1 VPGFSAAEHPPRL
14 ATVAAAIALA
24 LIAVLGGFAGSAY
37 AATTTTINFDDLSP
51 STVVSTQYDSEGVDF
66 VTGIVGFNVYCY
78 PTIMAVGSKSAES
91 GTQVA
96 NANCADGEFPNSSIR
111 GNLTNSADSISV
123 YAGYTST
130 SAGAPASESV
140 TLTAYDVNGDVVNS
154 QAEAV
159 PTNTGTHTLLA
170 VTSSSPNIT
179 SFDVTADGPGVSID
193 NLTYDNPG
201 GVPADFTI
209 KPASGFVQLPQG
221 SQMADQVTIQR
232 LNGSFGDITFSA
244 SGLPAGVQASFSP
257 NPATGTTA
265 TMTLSAAANAT
276 VPTGA
281 GAFPTVTVTGT
292 PANAGVGSTARTAG
306 VEIDLQS
313 LFSINAPETVGV
325 PPCSTLK
332 IPVSVNAAS
341 GFSGPVAL
349 AVQGVPSDDQA
360 TLSPS
365 TLSEPGQTE
374 STLTLTSQSDT
385 AGPAGDVTVTASA
398 NGVVDPSS
406 PIAVS
411 RVAPSITSVTNPAGS
426 EQPQSGQTPQ
436 GGSPDLGTALAIHGF
451 GFCPGST
458 VYFGN
463 SLAQATADGPSPDGR
478 GQYGDGTALFTSVP
492 SLATSGSVYVIP
504 PGGPTATA
512 PFTIDNYRDTDGFS
526 FNNNQAF
533 QDRVGG
539 YSFSDLTDV
548 FGSSQT
554 YASINPCWPF
564 GTCNVVTPIPN
575 PGALILWGI
584 ANEAL
589 QDGQC
594 FGFSLASQRFLHG
607 DAILPAYPA
616 QTGLTASSVWDLQGP
631 DPSATTSGASGSIA
645 HYIHLMHLE
654 QISSEALH
662 FWLAQ
667 AASNLISGS
676 QTSIMDSVTERL
688 DRGDHPLVELRN
700 GTSGHVVVAYEVD
713 EDFGNSDFSSGDRV
727 IDVYNPNQ
735 QFTTGENNSDGKA
748 HKSALST
755 SEIIVHPDGSWVFDG
770 FDPSW
775 HGGPG
780 SIVVVPYG
788 TVPTQPT
795 LPATLS
801 GLFDLLFGSAG
812 ATQVTASDGHTL
824 LTAAGD
830 INNDPAT
837 KIDDATQFATLSGT
851 NAPGPDIFLLGHSD
865 TYTTTVRGKRS
876 GSYHDVLFGRGMTA
890 SLTTS
895 TAAGVVDRLSVPAGA
910 DGLAFGQTG
919 GTTSAATR
927 DTKVQVVVD
936 GSQHSTRTATIA
948 TTMPTGSQAGLAFT
962 ATHGAV
968 TVTSGGS
975 PMTFKV
981 MLSWLGPD
989 GVPQTFAA
997 PTVHL
1002 TAGARA
1008 SLIPSSWSSLQTGAM
1023 TLRVVGRNGS
1033 VTARTLRNEARAA
1046 GRYTIALKVAR
1057 HGSRSR
1063 LQITSRFTRVPSGSV
1078 ALLTWE
1084 VRKGRRLVAH
1094 HTVSLTAR
1102 KLHRGLVQLS
1112 YSPKRLASG
1121 HYIFQGAVE
1130 MFSPAKDGSFV
1141 SQERTESRGFRG

>member
-1 VPGFSAAEHPPRL
+1 MV
-14 ATVAAAIALA
+14 A
-24 LIAVLGGFAGSAY
+24 LIALLAGSPGSAY
-37 AATTTTINFDDLSP
+37 AATTTTISFDDLSP
-51 STVVSTQYDSEGVDF
+51 ATVVSNQYDSEGVDF
-66 VTGIVGFNVYCY
+66 VTGIVGLNVYCY
-78 PTIMAVGSKSAES
+78 PTIMAVGSESAES

-111 GNLTNSADSISV
+111 GDLTNSADSVSV
-123 YAGYTST
+123 YAGYTPDF
-130 SAGAPASESV
+130 ANPPASESV
-140 TLTAYDVNGDVVNS
+140 TLTAYDVNGDVVSS
-154 QAEAV
+154 QTEAV
-159 PTNTGTHTLLA
+159 DTDTGTHTLLA
-170 VTSSSPNIT
+170 VTSGSPNIT
-179 SFDVTADGPGVSID
+179 SFDVTADSPGVSID

-221 SQMADQVTIQR
+221 SQMTDQVTIQR

-244 SGLPAGVQASFSP
+244 SGLPTGVQASFNP
-257 NPATGTTA
+257 NPATGTST
-265 TMTLSAAANAT
+265 TMTVTA
-276 VPTGA
+276 GA
-281 GAFPTVTVTGT
+281 GASVQGSGAFPTITVTGT
-292 PANAGVGSTARTAG
+292 PANSGVGSTARTAG
-306 VEIDLQS
+306 VQVNIES
-313 LFSINAPETVGV
+313 LFRINAPQAVPV

-332 IPVSVNAAS
+332 IPITVNAAS
-341 GFSGPVAL
+341 GFSGPAAL
-349 AVQGVPSDDQA
+349 EVQGLPSDDQA
-360 TLSPS
+360 TLTPS
-365 TLSEPGQTE
+365 TLTLPGQTQA
-374 STLTLTSQSDT
+374 TLTLTSESDT
-385 AGPAGDVTVTASA
+385 AGPAGEVTVTASGS
-398 NGVVDPSS
+398 GVTDSSS

-426 EQPQSGQTPQ
+426 EQLSSGQTPQ
-436 GGSPDLGTALAIHGF
+436 GGSPDLGTSLAVHGF

-492 SLATSGSVYVIP
+492 SLATSGSVYVVP
-504 PGGPTATA
+504 PGGPTASA

-548 FGSSQT
+548 FGASQT

-564 GTCNVVTPIPN
+564 GTCTVVTPIPN

-616 QTGLTASSVWDLQGP
+616 QPGLTASSVWDLQGP

-667 AASNLISGS
+667 AASNLISGD
-676 QTSIMDSVTERL
+676 QTSIMDDVTNRL

-700 GTSGHVVVAYEVD
+700 GTSGHVVVAYQVD
-713 EDFGNSDFSSGDRV
+713 RDFGNSDFASGDRV

-735 QFTTGENNSDGKA
+735 QFTTSENNSNGNA
-748 HKSALST
+748 HESALST

-824 LTAAGD
+824 LTADGD

-851 NAPGPDIFLLGHSD
+851 NAPGPGIFLLGHPD
-865 TYTTTVRGKRS
+865 TYTTTVRGKAA

-890 SLTTS
+890 SLTTG

-910 DGLAFGQTG
+910 DGLAFGQTS

-927 DTKVQVVVD
+927 DTKVQVVVNGAQD
-936 GSQHSTRTATIA
+936 SKRTATIA

-962 ATHGAV
+962 ATHGAI

-975 PMTFKV
+975 PMSFKLT
-981 MLSWLGPD
+981 LSWLGPD

-997 PTVHL
+997 PAVDL
-1002 TAGARA
+1002 AAGARA
-1008 SLIPSSWSSLQTGAM
+1008 SVTPSSWSSLQSGAV
-1023 TLRVVGRNGS
+1023 TLRVVSRNGS
-1033 VTARTLRNEARAA
+1033 VMARTLRNEARAA

-1057 HGSRSR
+1057 HGSRRR
-1063 LQITSRFTRVPSGSV
+1063 LQIKSRFTRVPSGSV
-1078 ALLTWE
+1078 ALITWE
-1084 VRKGRRLVAH
+1084 VRRGRRLVAH
-1094 HTVSLTAR
+1094 HSVSLTGH
-1102 KLHRGLVQLS
+1102 KLRRGLVLLT
-1112 YSPKRLASG
+1112 YSPPHLTRRD
-1121 HYIFQGAVE
+1121 YTFQGAVE
-1130 MFSPAKDGSFV
+1130 MFSPAKGGGFV
-1141 SQERTESRGFRG
+1141 SQRRIQLRRFLG